1 MSGGTAAREA
11 AERLDLIDAM
21 LDRCRDRGN
30 VRLSHLEA
38 ARNALA
44 DLTGK
49 HVAALDELQ
58 QLRAEAAEPR
68 ARCHLCRTPLGIV
81 VCTDCTED
89 LAAEGGRGEAD
100 GN

>member
-1 MSGGTAAREA
+1 MSGGTAAHEA

-21 LDRCRDRGN
+21 LDRCRDRG

-49 HVAALDELQ
+49 HVAALAELE
-58 QLRAEAAEPR
+58 QLRAESAEPR
-68 ARCHLCRTPLGIV
+68 ARCHLCRVPLGIV

-89 LAAEGGRGEAD
+89 LAAEGRRGEAD
-100 GN
+100 GD